1 MEGFAVVE
9 CIFAKAFY
17 ATGDGYGFECCTL
30 AERIG
35 ADAFYGIGLPIM
47 RYRLMGKPIMRYRFR
62 NIHRYQTAIV
72 GAIVHLVGYLHSVW
86 SGIAGD
92 VVE

>member
-17 ATGDGYGFECCTL
+17 ATGDGYGFECRTL

-47 RYRLMGKPIMRYRFR
+47 RYRFR
-62 NIHRYQTAIV
+62 NIHRYQTAII
-72 GAIVHLVGYLHSVW
+72 GAIVHLVGYLYGVW
-86 SGIAGD
+86 SGVAGD